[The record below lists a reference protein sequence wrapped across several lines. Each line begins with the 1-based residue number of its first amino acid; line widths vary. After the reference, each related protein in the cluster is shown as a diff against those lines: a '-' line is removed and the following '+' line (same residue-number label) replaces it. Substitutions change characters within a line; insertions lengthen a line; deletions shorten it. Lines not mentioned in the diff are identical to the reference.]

1 MTCSRQVYPA
11 RTLWSSTMPLASAAC
26 PLTGVMEDQM
36 RAELTGLSGV
46 DEFRVDW
53 LWLPPGQP
61 ADKPPGAASNFAP
74 SALRSDHMHAMRRD
88 EDGAWRTTLRGRQV
102 LADPRINKGT
112 AFDDRER
119 SDLGLTGLI
128 PPGHFTLDDQV
139 ARVYEQYQR
148 QPHDLARNVT
158 LTALH
163 DRNEV
168 LFYRLLTD
176 HLGEMLPI
184 VYTPTVG
191 QAIERYSHEY
201 RRPRGIYLSVDH
213 PELIEA
219 SLLASGLGP
228 GDVDLVVATDAGA
241 ILGIGDWGVGGIDIA
256 VGKLAVYTAAGGIDP
271 ARTIP
276 VILDVGTDRQGLLD
290 DPLYIGNRHP
300 RVPAARYDAFLED
313 FVRAVGTLFP
323 LALLHWEDLGVA
335 NARRLLERYRD
346 ERLSFNDDIQGT
358 GAVNLAAVMAA
369 TRATGTPLAGHRIII
384 FGMGTAGAG
393 IADQLTKAMTAEG
406 MPEAEARRRFWA
418 IDRQGLL
425 TQDMT
430 ALSDQQR
437 RYARDRAEGT
447 AGGIGLAEVVARVHP
462 TVLIGTS
469 ARAGAFTEAIVRDM
483 ATHAERPVI
492 LPMSNPT
499 ALAEATPADLLR
511 WTDGRALVATGSPFG
526 PVDHG
531 GVRHEIG
538 QANNALVFPGLGLG
552 VIAARALRVT
562 DGMLLAAAR
571 AVADLVDVSSR
582 GAPLLPPVANLR
594 ETSVTVATAV
604 ARAAEAEGMASGTL
618 DGDLTGQVRALM
630 WEPRYHPVRP
640 LLPDGSGISQC
651 GGRPPPSRGS
661 PARGSGS
668 RGCRCPCRPRR
679 TAASRERP

>member
-1 MTCSRQVYPA
+1 M
-11 RTLWSSTMPLASAAC
+11 RTLW
-26 PLTGVMEDQM
+26 
-36 RAELTGLSGV
+36 
-46 DEFRVDW
+46 
-53 LWLPPGQP
+53 
-61 ADKPPGAASNFAP
+61 
-74 SALRSDHMHAMRRD
+74 RD
-88 EDGAWRTTLRGRQV
+88 EDGAWRTTLRGRGV

-112 AFDDRER
+112 AFGDGER
-119 SDLGLTGLI
+119 RDLGLTGLV
-128 PPGHFTLDDQV
+128 PPAHFTLEDQV

-148 QPHDLARNVT
+148 QPSDLARNVT
-158 LTALH
+158 LNALH

-168 LFYRLLTD
+168 LFYRLLTE

-219 SLLASGLGP
+219 SLLAPDLMP

-271 ARTIP
+271 ARTLP
-276 VILDVGTDRQGLLD
+276 VMLDVGTDRQSLLD

-300 RVPAARYDAFLED
+300 RVAAAEYDAFLD
-313 FVRAVGTLFP
+313 KFVRTVGKLFP

-346 ERLSFNDDIQGT
+346 ERLTFNDDIQGT

-369 TRATGTPLAGHRIII
+369 TRATGIPLAGHRIVI

-393 IADQLTKAMTAEG
+393 IADQLTKAMVAEG

-418 IDRQGLL
+418 VDRQGLL
-425 TQDMT
+425 TRDMT

-437 RYARDRAEGT
+437 RYAREPAEGAADGT
-447 AGGIGLAEVVARVHP
+447 GLAEVVARVHP

-483 ATHAERPVI
+483 AVHAERPVI

-499 ALAEATPADLLR
+499 ALAEATPGDLLR

-526 PVDHG
+526 AVDHG
-531 GVRHEIG
+531 GIRYEIG
-538 QANNALVFPGLGLG
+538 QANNALIFPGLGLG
-552 VIAARALRVT
+552 VIAARPRRVT

-571 AVADLVDVSSR
+571 AVADLVDISSP
-582 GAPLLPPVANLR
+582 GAPLLPRVADLR
-594 ETSVTVATAV
+594 ETSVAVAAVV
-604 ARAAEAEGMASGTL
+604 ARAAEAEGVASAAL
-618 DGDLTGQVRALM
+618 DTDLTTQIRALM
-630 WEPRYHPVRP
+630 WQPRYRPVRP
-640 LLPDGSGISQC
+640 G
-651 GGRPPPSRGS
+651 
-661 PARGSGS
+661 
-668 RGCRCPCRPRR
+668 
-679 TAASRERP
+679 